1 MKNDDENMKN
11 EESILKNEKH
21 DIQESN
27 EKESDSE
34 LNNYT
39 FENENDKKNN
49 SFLRKNMKNKTK
61 LGKIILKAIRI
72 LFLRIMIKTHPDKVG
87 DEYLNQFKE
96 AKNANE
102 NQNIDD
108 LIIIAIEVNSSIEN
122 LPIDIDIEI
131 LLKALVYKIKI
142 FKNFINENL

>member
-1 MKNDDENMKN
+1 
-11 EESILKNEKH
+11 
-21 DIQESN
+21 
-27 EKESDSE
+27 
-34 LNNYT
+34 
-39 FENENDKKNN
+39 
-49 SFLRKNMKNKTK
+49 
-61 LGKIILKAIRI
+61 
-72 LFLRIMIKTHPDKVG
+72 MIKTHPDKVG